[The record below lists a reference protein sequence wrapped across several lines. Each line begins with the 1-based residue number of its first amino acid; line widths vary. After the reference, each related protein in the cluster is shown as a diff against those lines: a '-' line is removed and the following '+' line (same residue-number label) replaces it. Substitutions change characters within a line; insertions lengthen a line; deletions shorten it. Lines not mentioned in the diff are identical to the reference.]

1 MNLVVNACDAMPS
14 GGVLTITTSLVS
26 KDSPQTGVRNW
37 STSYV
42 MLEIKDTGFGIDEKT
57 KIHLFEPFFTT
68 KPPGQGTGLGLSTAY
83 GIVKQSGGSITVE
96 SKPGEGTA
104 FRVYLP
110 IVEQVVSP
118 RKHAEQFSPIAGGLE
133 TVLLAEDQPSIRGVL
148 RESLESKGY
157 RVLEAQN
164 GVEALELAEHHP
176 GAIDV
181 LVTDVIMPQLR
192 GVELAKR
199 ATELHPDVC
208 VIFMSGYSEDAL
220 MENRLLSQKDTSL
233 IQKPFDPDDLIQK
246 IRQSLRDRKCKAS

>member
-1 MNLVVNACDAMPS
+1 M
-14 GGVLTITTSLVS
+14 
-26 KDSPQTGVRNW
+26 
-37 STSYV
+37 
-42 MLEIKDTGFGIDEKT
+42 
-57 KIHLFEPFFTT
+57 
-68 KPPGQGTGLGLSTAY
+68 
-83 GIVKQSGGSITVE
+83 
-96 SKPGEGTA
+96 
-104 FRVYLP
+104 
-110 IVEQVVSP
+110 EQVISP
-118 RKHAEQFSPIAGGLE
+118 PKRHGLVGALATGSE
-133 TVLLAEDQPSIRGVL
+133 TVLLAEDQRSIRKVL

-164 GVEALELAEHHP
+164 GVEALEIAEHHP

-220 MENRLLSQKDTSL
+220 LENRLLSQKDTSL